1 MNPQRENSGI
11 LFKNDRKASER
22 HPDYKGNATIGGEE
36 FYLSAWVKQGRNG
49 KFLSLSFTSK
59 ADQRQGQ
66 PVNGDDDRP
75 PQDDD
80 LDTAMAPVDP
90 GAPAPAFDDAVL
102 RQQTQQRFSE
112 AAKSR
117 RW

>member
-36 FYLSAWVKQGRNG
+36 FWLSAWIKQGRNG

-59 ADQRQGQ
+59 TDQREGARAE
-66 PVNGDDDRP
+66 DDGLRP

-80 LDTAMAPVDP
+80 LDAAMAP
-90 GAPAPAFDDAVL
+90 GDDAAL
-102 RQQTQQRFSE
+102 RQQADRSFSD
-112 AAKSR
+112 ATKSR

>member
-11 LFKNDRKASER
+11 LFKNDRKASQR

-59 ADQRQGQ
+59 TDQREGARA
-66 PVNGDDDRP
+66 DDDGLRQ
-75 PQDDD
+75 PQGDD
-80 LDTAMAPVDP
+80 LD
-90 GAPAPAFDDAVL
+90 
-102 RQQTQQRFSE
+102 
-112 AAKSR
+112 AAIPP